1 MGGDLLTLVRNVVSR
16 SARLYASALLAT
28 FIAVVA
34 FFAASFGATLVDRGM
49 IADKLVRANAV
60 HAFEQPWAEVTG
72 RQIPRFGG
80 NDCLLLAALLQDY
93 PSRTIQAISA
103 RIPRADAQ
111 PLARAGDPTIPA
123 CLQLV
128 AALNRA
134 EHADPDAVY
143 YHRYL
148 HGQRVF
154 AAFALAVVSPQ
165 ALGWI
170 TLVLNGLVLLLV
182 LIPALRRAR
191 AGPNFARERWFAVI
205 ASVLLL
211 FSGLWLFGIYFSFG
225 LSDLGLAAFL
235 ACAYHFGIAHAE
247 ERRFAVAVALFGA
260 ATAIF
265 EFLTGGIPFGLA
277 LLLGVIA
284 VDGPPDR
291 DALLRRAFHGT
302 MIFALAIVLTFAIK
316 LALVML
322 LIDPYVL
329 GDFRSALS
337 TRLGASFAASLP
349 AQETA
354 WLADRGID
362 VSALDRHWTLALLYM
377 LARLAYAT
385 FVIGFGSPVLGMII
399 MGTALLAGI
408 GLMICRVRAARSAVA
423 RTRLLVLLGSALV
436 VPAWSILF
444 LNHTLLHAIWMV
456 RPFAWFIAL
465 AGVLAVVACRRP
477 GGTRFFRLAVRQH
490 RGWGASSHIASN
502 KSTKPVAQSNVKG
515 ADTVRYT
522 VNFHS

>member
-1 MGGDLLTLVRNVVSR
+1 M
-16 SARLYASALLAT
+16 
-28 FIAVVA
+28 
-34 FFAASFGATLVDRGM
+34 
-49 IADKLVRANAV
+49 
-60 HAFEQPWAEVTG
+60 
-72 RQIPRFGG
+72 
-80 NDCLLLAALLQDY
+80 LAALLQDY
-93 PSRTIQAISA
+93 PSRTTQAISA
-103 RIPRADAQ
+103 RIPRAEAQ
-111 PLARAGDPTIPA
+111 PPARAGNPTIPA

-170 TLVLNGLVLLLV
+170 TLILNALVLLLV

-191 AGPNFARERWFAVI
+191 GSPNSARERCFAAI
-205 ASVLLL
+205 AAALLL

-225 LSDLGLAAFL
+225 LSDLVLAAFL
-235 ACAYHFGIAHAE
+235 ACAYHFGLAHAE

-302 MIFALAIVLTFAIK
+302 MIFALAVVLTFAIK

-322 LIDPYVL
+322 LIDPHVL

-337 TRLGASFAASLP
+337 TRLGASFADSLP
-349 AQETA
+349 AQESA
-354 WLADRGID
+354 WLAARGID

-399 MGTALLAGI
+399 MGAAILAGLAADDPPCPC
-408 GLMICRVRAARSAVA
+408 GAQRRRADAAAGAARLRARGAGMEHLVPQSHTAACDLDGAPVRLVH
-423 RTRLLVLLGSALV
+423 RTRGNLV
-436 VPAWSILF
+436 
-444 LNHTLLHAIWMV
+444 
-456 RPFAWFIAL
+456 
-465 AGVLAVVACRRP
+465 VVACRRP
-477 GGTRFFRLAVRQH
+477 GGTRFLRLAVRRH
-490 RGWGASSHIASN
+490 HGWGARI
-502 KSTKPVAQSNVKG
+502 
-515 ADTVRYT
+515 
-522 VNFHS
+522 